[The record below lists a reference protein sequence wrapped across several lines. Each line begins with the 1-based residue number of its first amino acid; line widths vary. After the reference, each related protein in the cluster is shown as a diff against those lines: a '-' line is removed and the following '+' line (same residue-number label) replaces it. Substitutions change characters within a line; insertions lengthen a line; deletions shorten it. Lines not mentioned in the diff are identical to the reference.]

1 MGYKRNFPSW
11 LDTYV
16 TYAAHTEAPK
26 LMHFW
31 AGVWTIAGV
40 LRKRVWMDQVAFRWV
55 PNFFIVFVA
64 PPGIVSKS
72 TTAGFAEAFLRDI
85 PGIKFGPDVVT

>member
-40 LRKRVWMDQVAFRWV
+40 LRKRVWMDQVAFR
-55 PNFFIVFVA
+55 
-64 PPGIVSKS
+64 
-72 TTAGFAEAFLRDI
+72 
-85 PGIKFGPDVVT
+85 